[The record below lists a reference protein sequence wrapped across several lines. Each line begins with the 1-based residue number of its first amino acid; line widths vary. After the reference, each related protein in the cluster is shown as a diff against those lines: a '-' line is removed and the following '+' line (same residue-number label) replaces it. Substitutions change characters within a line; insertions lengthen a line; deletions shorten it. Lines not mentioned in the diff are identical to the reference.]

1 MEIKVDH
8 TSEIY
13 RLFKNRTLV
22 IRKGCLQNV
31 DFTETS
37 AKYMIPSASSLLVWH
52 FRNCAR
58 IIVKI
63 SQSLAK
69 TFANARFA
77 FCASLDVSLP
87 SYFSVV
93 VRYCF
98 PGQDRFHWISLT
110 LNVHNR
116 FTVECDLD
124 LPEVNPH
131 FIHYITILMN
141 MSGTD
146 MFGTDMAR
154 LMENLSKR
162 ILLMIAAQFLYFSVL
177 EDVNQMGKPEKSFLL
192 FSVDSKLMQLWCGD
206 SMAFYIHLSLEGAK
220 LRPANNASLQ
230 LWKKCDWDMEVM
242 CRITGNE
249 TQFVTKE
256 YRETSRFICNL
267 VFG

>member
-1 MEIKVDH
+1 M
-8 TSEIY
+8 
-13 RLFKNRTLV
+13 
-22 IRKGCLQNV
+22 
-31 DFTETS
+31 
-37 AKYMIPSASSLLVWH
+37 
-52 FRNCAR
+52 
-58 IIVKI
+58 KI

-242 CRITGNE
+242 RRITGNE